1 MFKAHKFLLSY
12 FSFFSLMMLTF
23 IVTKEEKTLKELFK
37 FHRSNSPFKQT
48 QNLSKK
54 NRIEEGLPPN
64 KFYEQLY
71 DLTINPAT
79 GIPDYESKIDI
90 EKELEVAKSFPD
102 PFAVPGDTEKP
113 WYSVGPNDDAGRS
126 RAALWD
132 LSDGSYQRVFAGGI
146 SGGLWKNENITN
158 SSSPWSRILGVP
170 GNLAVSIIIQDP
182 DNNNIMYLGT
192 GESYT
197 AGDAYGNGI
206 YKSTDG
212 GTNWS
217 LIYGRGTGT
226 VTSTN
231 SGFGETFV
239 NGFFYVNDLVL
250 WDHDKNPGT
259 QKLLFAAIGS
269 SYVRSDKMKSTYTDL
284 NEFGLYKS
292 SDSGASFSRIT
303 ALNDG
308 GMTSSD
314 LYNVNDLEIQKVS
327 NRLWL
332 STTNNWWGGGAPG
345 GRFWFSDDG
354 TNFTQVSPN
363 YPATPTIDQGK
374 IYRTEIAPSAIDTD
388 THYVLMRANAGSGNK
403 PFIFKTTDNYT
414 NFTHVVGPNDVDT
427 GIDADDFTRGQAW
440 YDLEIEIDPTSNDK
454 VYVGGINW
462 HKTSN
467 GGTSWEQISKWTSN
481 AYGYNAIDCSV
492 IHADQHGLYFR
503 PGNPNQAIV
512 VNDGGVAYASSLSD
526 ADTNDRF
533 TENERGMITTQFYT
547 VAQSGLDFPGNDYII
562 GGTQDNGSYALIS
575 TVASPIGG
583 TYLQGGDG
591 AESVFDQVGGDFAIT
606 NYIYNDNITRHDF
619 DALGNRTPDFNFGDN
634 LGIPDNEG
642 VFINPGAL
650 DSNQNV
656 YFSNAASND
665 DASSTS
671 MRVITGLERNGTPST
686 FLIPN
691 IATGQADNFITTIEV
706 SRHTTESSTVF
717 VGLKNGEV
725 KKITNAND
733 SGNYSIQPV
742 LVDNV
747 VGSVSDIHI
756 GDTED
761 KIYVT
766 YYNYGIN
773 NNIIYTESG
782 FSPKNDYSVKEGNFP
797 DIPVYSIL
805 NNPYESNEVI
815 VGTDLGVWRTTNF
828 DAVSPNWTQSYN
840 GMSDVAVFDMDFRGD
855 SADNNRVVAASYG
868 RGLYRSS
875 FGSNTNPPVTITDS
889 ITVDEAGTATTTSA
903 GSTNVLTNDTDPE
916 NDVLQ
921 AQLISSPVNTSSFAL
936 QSSGTF
942 TYVHDGSETTTD
954 SFTYRAFDGA
964 KQGNTV
970 TVTIQI
976 TPVNDCPS
984 IANPLA
990 DVNVSENASNTLVNV
1005 SNVFTDVDRVGGTPD
1020 NLTFTVTQTGLNLA
1034 TVTINTAT
1042 ITIDYIED
1050 QYGSFVVSVTAN
1062 DNAGCF
1068 TTSDAFN
1075 VNISSV
1081 NEPPITATDSITLA
1095 EGGTATTT
1103 SAGSSNVLS
1112 NDSDPDGDNII
1123 AQAVNPPINS
1133 SSFSL
1138 QNSGTFTYIHDGSET
1153 TTDSFAYRTFDGVD
1167 PGNTVTVTIQITPVN
1182 DCPTVANPIADLNV
1196 QEDAADSVFSV
1207 SSVFDDVDRIGG
1219 IPDNL
1224 SYSVTHTGA
1233 GIATV
1238 TLNTTTITIDYIDD
1252 QTGSFVVTITADDG
1266 AGCNTVNDIF
1276 SVTVNPQNDPPVGI
1290 LDQIILNE
1298 SATAT
1303 TVSGGATSVLANDSD
1318 PESSPLTA
1326 TLLTQPLHHNDPG
1339 NFALA
1344 ANGTFTYVHDGS
1356 ETATD
1361 TFFYTLSD
1369 GVNNMTVT
1377 VTIQINAVNDCPT
1390 VVSAQA
1396 DINVNEDAADS
1407 VFNLNT
1413 VFGDVDIRPTI
1424 NNLTFTV
1431 THTAAGIATLTLNS
1445 ATLTIDYIDDQTGTF
1460 VVTTTVDDNTG
1471 DSNCSPLTNDVFNV
1485 IVNPQNDPPVTIG
1498 DELAVLEGGTVT
1510 VTTLGASSVLENDTD
1525 VEIGIPTA
1533 AFLVTSPTFGTISL
1547 TNTGS
1552 FVYTHDGSETTSDS
1566 FTYKSNDGTQDGN
1579 TATVSI
1585 TITKVNDCPESTTG
1599 SYSLT
1604 YNEDVAI
1611 PNLNIG
1617 ATVSDSDLPPDTI
1630 LYSSIQTN
1638 SGLSSVTI
1646 NDQGLVSFNNIAQ
1659 HDNGSLTATVTV
1671 NDQNCQIYIP
1681 IYLTIIPVNDCPTLD
1696 NQVADINVVEDAAPI
1711 VIDIRNTFSDVES
1724 TTLEYTAIAQN
1735 PDLIAVSTT
1744 STSLIVQFN
1753 ENKNGNTN
1761 IILTAFDGDPG
1772 CSPDDIINVNI
1783 TNVNDPPT
1791 GNPDV
1796 ISVVN
1801 GGTANTLNDGITT
1814 SVLFNDTDPEG
1825 NPLTAQLSSS
1835 PINGTLNFNANGTFS
1850 YIHDGSATTT
1860 DVFYYRPTDGFFPGN
1875 TTTVTIFINN
1885 PAVGVG
1891 DTVFVLE
1898 SGTATVTSNG
1908 STSVLTNDSDPD
1920 GDPITAVKITN
1931 PLRGTVTLNA
1941 NGTFSYTHDG
1951 SNESTDSFTYS
1962 ANDGKI
1968 NSAPITVSINVTG
1981 TNDPPVANND
1991 TIIVD
1996 VGGTANTLD
2005 NGQTRVTYNDVDP
2018 DADSLTVTLVSTS
2031 SLGTITLNDDG
2042 TFSYVQGG
2050 TKNSG
2055 DSFQYKAFDGNLYSN
2070 NATVNIYV
2078 SCSPCKESIVEGGNN
2093 GVSFTYDD
2101 PLCKKVRVYI
2111 PKGKAYSFR
2120 HLEGS
2125 ITIDAGT
2132 YTLVSSIDCK

>member
-1 MFKAHKFLLSY
+1 MLS
-12 FSFFSLMMLTF
+12 FV
-23 IVTKEEKTLKELFK
+23 ITKEEKTLKELFK
-37 FHRSNSPFKQT
+37 FHRGNSPFKET
-48 QNLSKK
+48 QKLSKK

-71 DLTINPAT
+71 DLTINPRT
-79 GIPDYESKIDI
+79 GVPDYERKINV

-113 WYSVGPNDDAGRS
+113 WYSIGPNDDAGRS

-132 LSDGSYQRVFAGGI
+132 LSDGSYERVFAGGI

-158 SSSPWSRILGVP
+158 SLSPWSRIVGVP

-182 DNNNIMYLGT
+182 DNTNTMYLGT

-212 GTNWS
+212 GNNWS

-269 SYVRSDKMKSTYTDL
+269 SYVRGDKMKSTYTDL

-303 ALNDG
+303 DLNNG
-308 GMTSSD
+308 GGTSRD
-314 LYNVNDLEIQKVS
+314 LYNVNDLEIQAVS

-354 TNFTQVSPN
+354 TNFTQASPN
-363 YPATPTIDQGK
+363 YPATPTINQGQ

-414 NFTHVVGPNDVDT
+414 NFTYVVGPNDVDT

-467 GGTSWEQISKWTSN
+467 GGASWEQISKWHPT
-481 AYGYNAIDCSV
+481 AFDYNTINCSV

-512 VNDGGVAYASSLSD
+512 VNDGGVAYVSSLSD

-606 NYIYNDNITRHDF
+606 NYIYNDRITRHDF
-619 DALGNRTPDFNFGDN
+619 DALGNRTPDFNFGDD
-634 LGIPDNEG
+634 LGILDNEG

-665 DASSTS
+665 DATSNS
-671 MRVITGLERNGTPST
+671 MRVITGLERNGTPAT

-691 IATGQADNFITTIEV
+691 IATGDADNYITTIEV

-717 VGLKNGEV
+717 VGLKSGEV
-725 KKITNAND
+725 KKITNANVD
-733 SGNYSIQPV
+733 GGYTIQPV

-747 VGSVSDIHI
+747 VGSVSDINI

-797 DIPVYSIL
+797 DIPIYSIL

-815 VGTDLGVWRTTNF
+815 IGTDLGVWRTTNF
-828 DAVSPNWTQSYN
+828 NAVSPNWSQSYN

-875 FGSNTNPPVTITDS
+875 FGSNSNPPVTVTDS
-889 ITVDEAGTATTTSA
+889 ITVLEAGTATTTTG
-903 GSTNVLTNDTDPE
+903 GSSNVLSNDTDPE
-916 NDVLQ
+916 NDILQ
-921 AQLISSPVNTSSFAL
+921 AQLVSSPINTSSFAL

-942 TYVHDGSETTTD
+942 TYVHNGSETTTD

-976 TPVNDCPS
+976 TPVNDCPTVD
-984 IANPLA
+984 NPLG
-990 DVNVSENASNTLVNV
+990 DVNVSENASNTILNV
-1005 SNVFTDVDRVGGTPD
+1005 GNVFTDVDRVGGIPD
-1020 NLTFTVTQTGLNLA
+1020 NLTYTVTQTGTDLA

-1042 ITIDYIED
+1042 VTIDYIED
-1050 QYGSFVVSVTAN
+1050 QYGSFVVTVTAN
-1062 DNAGCF
+1062 DNAGCI
-1068 TTSDAFN
+1068 TTSDAFD
-1075 VNISSV
+1075 VNIGSV
-1081 NEPPITATDSITLA
+1081 NEAPITVTDSITLV
-1095 EGGTATTT
+1095 EGGTATETT
-1103 SAGSSNVLS
+1103 AGSSSVLS
-1112 NDSDPDGDNII
+1112 NDSDPDGDSII
-1123 AQAVNPPINS
+1123 AQVIDTPINS

-1138 QNSGTFTYIHDGSET
+1138 QSSGTFSYTHDGSET
-1153 TTDSFAYRTFDGVD
+1153 TTDLFTYRTFDNID
-1167 PGNTVTVTIQITPVN
+1167 TGNTVTVTIQITPIN
-1182 DCPTVANPIADLNV
+1182 DCPTVASPLLDVTV
-1196 QEDAADSVFSV
+1196 QEDAPDTVISVASVFE
-1207 SSVFDDVDRIGG
+1207 DVDRVGG

-1238 TLNTTTITIDYIDD
+1238 TLNTTTITMDYIDD
-1252 QTGSFVVTITADDG
+1252 QTGSFVVTVTVDDG
-1266 AGCNTVNDIF
+1266 AGCNTVKDAF
-1276 SVTVNPQNDPPVGI
+1276 SVTVNPQDDPPLGVA
-1290 LDQIILNE
+1290 DQIILNE

-1303 TVSGGATSVLANDSD
+1303 TVTGGASSVLANDSD
-1318 PESSPLTA
+1318 PEDSPLTA

-1339 NFALA
+1339 NFAVA
-1344 ANGTFTYVHDGS
+1344 ANGTFSYTHDGS

-1361 TFFYTLSD
+1361 TFLYTLSD
-1369 GVNNMTVT
+1369 GVNNVTVT
-1377 VTIQINAVNDCPT
+1377 VTIQIDAVNDCPT
-1390 VVSAQA
+1390 VVSAQP
-1396 DINVNEDAADS
+1396 DISANEDDPNT
-1407 VFNLNT
+1407 VLNLNT
-1413 VFGDVDIRPTI
+1413 IFGDVDIRPVI

-1431 THTAAGIATLTLNS
+1431 THTGSGIATITLSS
-1445 ATLTIDYIDDQTGTF
+1445 ATLTIDYIENQTGSF
-1460 VVTTTVDDNTG
+1460 VVTTTVNDNTG
-1471 DSNCSPLTNDVFNV
+1471 DPTCSPLTNDVFIV
-1485 IVNPQNDPPVTIG
+1485 TVNPQNDPPLTIG

-1510 VTTLGASSVLENDTD
+1510 ETTLGASSVLENDTD
-1525 VEIGIPTA
+1525 VELGTPTA

-1552 FVYTHDGSETTSDS
+1552 FVYTHDGSETTFDS

-1585 TITKVNDCPESTTG
+1585 TITKVNDCPETSTG
-1599 SYSLT
+1599 SYTLT

-1611 PNLNIG
+1611 PTLDIG

-1630 LYSSIQTN
+1630 LYSSVQTN
-1638 SGLSSVTI
+1638 SALSSVTV
-1646 NDQGLVSFNNIAQ
+1646 NSQGVVSFNNIAQ
-1659 HDNGSLTATVTV
+1659 HANGSLTATITV
-1671 NDQNCQIYIP
+1671 DDQICQIYIP
-1681 IYLTIIPVNDCPTLD
+1681 IYLTIVPINDCPTIV
-1696 NQVADINVVEDAAPI
+1696 NPIPDISVGEDADPI

-1724 TTLEYTAIAQN
+1724 PTLQYSAAAQN
-1735 PDLIAVSTT
+1735 GDLIAVSTT
-1744 STSLIVQFN
+1744 STSLIVQFK
-1753 ENKNGNTN
+1753 ENQNGNTN
-1761 IILTAFDGDPG
+1761 IILTAFDGDLG

-1783 TNVNDPPT
+1783 ANVNDPPT
-1791 GNPDV
+1791 GNPDI
-1796 ISVVN
+1796 ISVVS
-1801 GGTANTLNDGITT
+1801 GGTINTLNDGITT

-1825 NPLTAQLSSS
+1825 NPITVQTSTNPLNGSLTL
-1835 PINGTLNFNANGTFS
+1835 NANGTFS
-1850 YIHDGSATTT
+1850 YTHDGSATTT
-1860 DVFYYRPTDGFFPGN
+1860 DVFYYTPTDGFFPGN

-1885 PAVGVG
+1885 PAIGVA
-1891 DTVFVLE
+1891 DILYVTE
-1898 SGTATVTSNG
+1898 SGTATITSEG
-1908 STSVLTNDSDPD
+1908 STSVLKNDSDPE
-1920 GDPITAVKITN
+1920 GDALTAVKVTN
-1931 PLRGTVTLNA
+1931 PSRGTVTLNA
-1941 NGTFSYTHDG
+1941 NGTFLYTHDG

-1996 VGGTANTLD
+1996 VGGTATTLD
-2005 NGQTRVTYNDVDP
+2005 NGQIRVTYNDIDP

-2031 SLGTITLNDDG
+2031 SNGTTTLNEDG
-2042 TFSYVQGG
+2042 TFTYEQDGNM
-2050 TKNSG
+2050 NSG
-2055 DSFQYKAFDGNLYSN
+2055 DSFVYKAYDGNLYSN

-2093 GVSFTYDD
+2093 GVSFTYTD
-2101 PLCKKVRVYI
+2101 PLCKKVRVYV
-2111 PKGKAYSFR
+2111 PKGKAFSFR

-2125 ITIDAGT
+2125 ITINVGT
-2132 YTLVSSIDCK
+2132 YTLLSSVNCN

>member
-1 MFKAHKFLLSY
+1 MLS
-12 FSFFSLMMLTF
+12 FV
-23 IVTKEEKTLKELFK
+23 ITKEEKTLKELFK
-37 FHRSNSPFKQT
+37 FHRGNSPFKET
-48 QNLSKK
+48 QKLSKK

-71 DLTINPAT
+71 DLTINPRT
-79 GIPDYESKIDI
+79 GVPDYERKINV

-113 WYSVGPNDDAGRS
+113 WYSIGPNDDAGRS

-132 LSDGSYQRVFAGGI
+132 LSDGSYERVFAGGI

-158 SSSPWSRILGVP
+158 SLSPWSRIVGVP

-182 DNNNIMYLGT
+182 DNTNTMYLGT

-212 GTNWS
+212 GNNWS

-269 SYVRSDKMKSTYTDL
+269 SYVRGDKMKSTYTDL

-292 SDSGASFSRIT
+292 SDSGVSFSRIT
-303 ALNDG
+303 DLNNG
-308 GMTSSD
+308 GGTSRD

-354 TNFTQVSPN
+354 TNFTQASPN
-363 YPATPTIDQGK
+363 YPATPTINQGQ

-414 NFTHVVGPNDVDT
+414 NFTYVVGPNDVDT

-467 GGTSWEQISKWTSN
+467 GGASWEQISKWHPT
-481 AYGYNAIDCSV
+481 AFDYNTINCSV

-606 NYIYNDNITRHDF
+606 NYIYNDRITRHDF
-619 DALGNRTPDFNFGDN
+619 DALGNRTPDFNFGDD
-634 LGIPDNEG
+634 LGILDNEG

-665 DASSTS
+665 DATSNS
-671 MRVITGLERNGTPST
+671 MRVITGLERNGTPAT

-691 IATGQADNFITTIEV
+691 IATGDADNYITTIEV

-717 VGLKNGEV
+717 VGLKSGEV
-725 KKITNAND
+725 KKITNANVD
-733 SGNYSIQPV
+733 GGYTIQPI

-797 DIPVYSIL
+797 DIPIYSIL

-815 VGTDLGVWRTTNF
+815 IGTDLGVWRTTNF
-828 DAVSPNWTQSYN
+828 NAVSPNWSQSYN

-875 FGSNTNPPVTITDS
+875 FGSNSNPPVTVTDS
-889 ITVDEAGTATTTSA
+889 ITVLEAGTATTTTG
-903 GSTNVLTNDTDPE
+903 GSSNVLSNDTDPE
-916 NDVLQ
+916 NDILQ
-921 AQLISSPVNTSSFAL
+921 AQLVSSPINTSSFAL

-942 TYVHDGSETTTD
+942 TYVHNGSETTTD

-976 TPVNDCPS
+976 TPVNDCPTVD
-984 IANPLA
+984 NPLG
-990 DVNVSENASNTLVNV
+990 DVNVSENASNTILNV
-1005 SNVFTDVDRVGGTPD
+1005 GNVFTDVDRVGGIPD
-1020 NLTFTVTQTGLNLA
+1020 NLTYTVTQTGTDLA

-1042 ITIDYIED
+1042 VTIDYIED
-1050 QYGSFVVSVTAN
+1050 QYGSFVVTVTAN
-1062 DNAGCF
+1062 DNAGCI
-1068 TTSDAFN
+1068 TTSDAFD
-1075 VNISSV
+1075 VNIGSV
-1081 NEPPITATDSITLA
+1081 NEAPITVTDSITLV
-1095 EGGTATTT
+1095 EGGTATETT
-1103 SAGSSNVLS
+1103 AGSSSVLS
-1112 NDSDPDGDNII
+1112 NDSDPDGDSII
-1123 AQAVNPPINS
+1123 AQVIDTPINS

-1138 QNSGTFTYIHDGSET
+1138 QSSGTFSYTHDGSET
-1153 TTDSFAYRTFDGVD
+1153 TTDLFTYRTFDNID
-1167 PGNTVTVTIQITPVN
+1167 TGNTVTVTIQITPIN
-1182 DCPTVANPIADLNV
+1182 DCPTVASPLLDVTV
-1196 QEDAADSVFSV
+1196 QEDAPDTVISVASVFE
-1207 SSVFDDVDRIGG
+1207 DVDRVGG

-1238 TLNTTTITIDYIDD
+1238 TLNTTTITMDYIDD
-1252 QTGSFVVTITADDG
+1252 QTGSFVVTVTVDDG
-1266 AGCNTVNDIF
+1266 AGCNTVKDAF
-1276 SVTVNPQNDPPVGI
+1276 SVTVNPQDDPPLGVA
-1290 LDQIILNE
+1290 DQIILNE

-1303 TVSGGATSVLANDSD
+1303 TVTGGASSVLANDSD
-1318 PESSPLTA
+1318 PEDSPLTA

-1339 NFALA
+1339 NFAVA
-1344 ANGTFTYVHDGS
+1344 ANGTFSYTHDGS

-1361 TFFYTLSD
+1361 TFLYTLSD
-1369 GVNNMTVT
+1369 GVNNVTVT
-1377 VTIQINAVNDCPT
+1377 VTIQIDAVNDCPT
-1390 VVSAQA
+1390 VVSAQP
-1396 DINVNEDAADS
+1396 DISANEDDPNT
-1407 VFNLNT
+1407 VLNLNT
-1413 VFGDVDIRPTI
+1413 IFGDVDIRPVI

-1431 THTAAGIATLTLNS
+1431 THTGSGIATITLSS
-1445 ATLTIDYIDDQTGTF
+1445 ATLTIDYIENQTGSF
-1460 VVTTTVDDNTG
+1460 VVTTTVNDNTG
-1471 DSNCSPLTNDVFNV
+1471 DPTCSPLTNDVFIV
-1485 IVNPQNDPPVTIG
+1485 TVNPQNDPPLTIG

-1510 VTTLGASSVLENDTD
+1510 ETTLGASSVLENDTD
-1525 VEIGIPTA
+1525 VELGTPTA

-1552 FVYTHDGSETTSDS
+1552 FVYTHDGSETTFDS

-1585 TITKVNDCPESTTG
+1585 TITKVNDCPETSTG
-1599 SYSLT
+1599 SYTLT

-1611 PNLNIG
+1611 PTLDIG

-1630 LYSSIQTN
+1630 LYSSVQTN
-1638 SGLSSVTI
+1638 SALSSVTV
-1646 NDQGLVSFNNIAQ
+1646 NSQGVVSFNNIAQ
-1659 HDNGSLTATVTV
+1659 HANGSLTATITV
-1671 NDQNCQIYIP
+1671 DDQICQIYIP
-1681 IYLTIIPVNDCPTLD
+1681 IYLTIVPINDCPTIV
-1696 NQVADINVVEDAAPI
+1696 NPIPDISVGEDADPI

-1724 TTLEYTAIAQN
+1724 PTLQYSAAAQN
-1735 PDLIAVSTT
+1735 GDLIAVSTT
-1744 STSLIVQFN
+1744 STSLIVQFK
-1753 ENKNGNTN
+1753 ENQNGNTN
-1761 IILTAFDGDPG
+1761 IILTAFDGDLG

-1783 TNVNDPPT
+1783 ANVNDPPT
-1791 GNPDV
+1791 GNPDI
-1796 ISVVN
+1796 ISVVS
-1801 GGTANTLNDGITT
+1801 GGTINTLNDGITT

-1825 NPLTAQLSSS
+1825 NPITVQTSTNPLNGSLTL
-1835 PINGTLNFNANGTFS
+1835 NANGTFS
-1850 YIHDGSATTT
+1850 YTHDGSATTT
-1860 DVFYYRPTDGFFPGN
+1860 DVFYYTPTDGFFPGN

-1885 PAVGVG
+1885 PAIGVA
-1891 DTVFVLE
+1891 DILYVTE
-1898 SGTATVTSNG
+1898 SGTATITSEG
-1908 STSVLTNDSDPD
+1908 STSVLKNDSDPE
-1920 GDPITAVKITN
+1920 GDALTAVKVTN
-1931 PLRGTVTLNA
+1931 PSRGTVTLNA
-1941 NGTFSYTHDG
+1941 NGTFLYTHDG

-1996 VGGTANTLD
+1996 VGGTATTLD
-2005 NGQTRVTYNDVDP
+2005 NGQIRVTYNDIDP

-2031 SLGTITLNDDG
+2031 SNGTTTLNEDG
-2042 TFSYVQGG
+2042 TFTYEQDGNM
-2050 TKNSG
+2050 NSG
-2055 DSFQYKAFDGNLYSN
+2055 DSFVYKAYDGNLYSN

-2093 GVSFTYDD
+2093 GVSFTYTD
-2101 PLCKKVRVYI
+2101 PLCKKVRVYV
-2111 PKGKAYSFR
+2111 PKGKAFSFR

-2125 ITIDAGT
+2125 ITINVGT
-2132 YTLVSSIDCK
+2132 YTLLSSVNCN

>member
-1 MFKAHKFLLSY
+1 MLS
-12 FSFFSLMMLTF
+12 FV
-23 IVTKEEKTLKELFK
+23 ITKEEKTLKELFK
-37 FHRSNSPFKQT
+37 FHRGNSPFKET
-48 QNLSKK
+48 QKLSKK

-71 DLTINPAT
+71 DLTINPRT
-79 GIPDYESKIDI
+79 GVPDYERKINV

-113 WYSVGPNDDAGRS
+113 WYSIGPNDDAGRS

-132 LSDGSYQRVFAGGI
+132 LSDGSYERVFAGGI

-158 SSSPWSRILGVP
+158 SLSPWSRIVGVP

-182 DNNNIMYLGT
+182 DNTNTMYLGT

-212 GTNWS
+212 GNNWS

-269 SYVRSDKMKSTYTDL
+269 SYVRGDKMKSTYTDL

-303 ALNDG
+303 DLNNG
-308 GMTSSD
+308 GGTSRD
-314 LYNVNDLEIQKVS
+314 LYNVNDLEIQAVS

-354 TNFTQVSPN
+354 TNFTQASPN
-363 YPATPTIDQGK
+363 YPATPTINQGQ

-414 NFTHVVGPNDVDT
+414 NFTYVVGPNDVDT

-467 GGTSWEQISKWTSN
+467 GGASWEQISKWHPT
-481 AYGYNAIDCSV
+481 AFDYNTINCSV

-512 VNDGGVAYASSLSD
+512 VNDGGVAYVSSLSD

-606 NYIYNDNITRHDF
+606 NYIYNDRITRHDF
-619 DALGNRTPDFNFGDN
+619 DALGNRTPDFNFGDD
-634 LGIPDNEG
+634 LGILDNEG

-665 DASSTS
+665 DATSNS
-671 MRVITGLERNGTPST
+671 MRVITGLERNGTPAT

-691 IATGQADNFITTIEV
+691 IATGDADNYITTIEV

-717 VGLKNGEV
+717 VGLKSGEV
-725 KKITNAND
+725 KKITNANVD
-733 SGNYSIQPV
+733 GGYTIQPI

-797 DIPVYSIL
+797 DIPIYSIL

-815 VGTDLGVWRTTNF
+815 IGTDLGVWRTTNF
-828 DAVSPNWTQSYN
+828 NAVSPNWSQSYN

-875 FGSNTNPPVTITDS
+875 FGSNSNPPVTVTDS
-889 ITVDEAGTATTTSA
+889 ITVLEAGTATTTTG
-903 GSTNVLTNDTDPE
+903 GSSNVLSNDTDPE
-916 NDVLQ
+916 NDILQ
-921 AQLISSPVNTSSFAL
+921 AQLVSSPINTSSFAL

-942 TYVHDGSETTTD
+942 TYVHNGSETTTD

-976 TPVNDCPS
+976 TPVNDCPTVD
-984 IANPLA
+984 NPLG
-990 DVNVSENASNTLVNV
+990 DVNVSENASNTILNV
-1005 SNVFTDVDRVGGTPD
+1005 GNVFTDVDRVGGIPD
-1020 NLTFTVTQTGLNLA
+1020 NLTYTVTQTGTDLA

-1042 ITIDYIED
+1042 VTIDYIED
-1050 QYGSFVVSVTAN
+1050 QYGSFVVTVTAN
-1062 DNAGCF
+1062 DNAGCI
-1068 TTSDAFN
+1068 TTSDAFD
-1075 VNISSV
+1075 VNIGSV
-1081 NEPPITATDSITLA
+1081 NEAPITVTDSITLV
-1095 EGGTATTT
+1095 EGGTATETT
-1103 SAGSSNVLS
+1103 AGSSSVLS
-1112 NDSDPDGDNII
+1112 NDSDPDGDSII
-1123 AQAVNPPINS
+1123 AQVIDTPINS

-1138 QNSGTFTYIHDGSET
+1138 QSSGTFSYTHDGSET
-1153 TTDSFAYRTFDGVD
+1153 TTDLFTYRTFDNID
-1167 PGNTVTVTIQITPVN
+1167 TGNTVTVTIQITPIN
-1182 DCPTVANPIADLNV
+1182 DCPTVASPLLDVTV
-1196 QEDAADSVFSV
+1196 QEDAPDTVISVASVFE
-1207 SSVFDDVDRIGG
+1207 DVDRVGG

-1238 TLNTTTITIDYIDD
+1238 TLNTTTITMDYIDD
-1252 QTGSFVVTITADDG
+1252 QTGSFVVTVTVDDG
-1266 AGCNTVNDIF
+1266 AGCNTVKDAF
-1276 SVTVNPQNDPPVGI
+1276 SVTVNPQDDPPLGVA
-1290 LDQIILNE
+1290 DQIILNE

-1303 TVSGGATSVLANDSD
+1303 TVTGGASSVLANDSD
-1318 PESSPLTA
+1318 PEDSPLTA

-1339 NFALA
+1339 NFAVA
-1344 ANGTFTYVHDGS
+1344 ANGTFSYTHDGS

-1361 TFFYTLSD
+1361 TFLYTLSD
-1369 GVNNMTVT
+1369 GVNNVTVT
-1377 VTIQINAVNDCPT
+1377 VTIQIDAVNDCPT
-1390 VVSAQA
+1390 VVSAQP
-1396 DINVNEDAADS
+1396 DISANEDDPNT
-1407 VFNLNT
+1407 VLNLNT
-1413 VFGDVDIRPTI
+1413 IFGDVDIRPVI

-1431 THTAAGIATLTLNS
+1431 THTGSGIATITLSS
-1445 ATLTIDYIDDQTGTF
+1445 ATLTIDYIENQTGSF
-1460 VVTTTVDDNTG
+1460 VVTTTVNDNTG
-1471 DSNCSPLTNDVFNV
+1471 DPTCSPLTNDVFIV
-1485 IVNPQNDPPVTIG
+1485 TVNPQNDPPLTIG

-1510 VTTLGASSVLENDTD
+1510 ETTLGASSVLENDTD
-1525 VEIGIPTA
+1525 VELGTPTA

-1552 FVYTHDGSETTSDS
+1552 FVYTHDGSETTFDS

-1585 TITKVNDCPESTTG
+1585 TITKVNDCPETSTG
-1599 SYSLT
+1599 SYTLT

-1611 PNLNIG
+1611 PTLDIG

-1630 LYSSIQTN
+1630 LYSSVQTN
-1638 SGLSSVTI
+1638 SALSSVTV
-1646 NDQGLVSFNNIAQ
+1646 NSQGVVSFNNIAQ
-1659 HDNGSLTATVTV
+1659 HANGSLTATITV
-1671 NDQNCQIYIP
+1671 DDQICQIYIP
-1681 IYLTIIPVNDCPTLD
+1681 IYLTIVPINDCPTIV
-1696 NQVADINVVEDAAPI
+1696 NPIPDISVGEDADPI

-1724 TTLEYTAIAQN
+1724 PTLQYSAAAQN
-1735 PDLIAVSTT
+1735 GDLIAVSTT
-1744 STSLIVQFN
+1744 STSLIVQFK
-1753 ENKNGNTN
+1753 ENQNGNTN
-1761 IILTAFDGDPG
+1761 IILTAFDGDLG

-1783 TNVNDPPT
+1783 ANVNDPPT
-1791 GNPDV
+1791 GNPDI
-1796 ISVVN
+1796 ISVVS
-1801 GGTANTLNDGITT
+1801 GGTINTLNDGITT

-1825 NPLTAQLSSS
+1825 NPITVQTSTNPLNGSLTL
-1835 PINGTLNFNANGTFS
+1835 NANGTFS
-1850 YIHDGSATTT
+1850 YTHDGSATTT
-1860 DVFYYRPTDGFFPGN
+1860 DVFYYTPTDGFFPGN

-1885 PAVGVG
+1885 PAIGVA
-1891 DTVFVLE
+1891 DILYVTE
-1898 SGTATVTSNG
+1898 SGTATITSEG
-1908 STSVLTNDSDPD
+1908 STSVLKNDSDPE
-1920 GDPITAVKITN
+1920 GDALTAVKVTN
-1931 PLRGTVTLNA
+1931 PSRGTVTLNA
-1941 NGTFSYTHDG
+1941 NGTFLYTHDG

-1996 VGGTANTLD
+1996 VGGTATTLD
-2005 NGQTRVTYNDVDP
+2005 NGQIRVTYNDIDP

-2031 SLGTITLNDDG
+2031 SNGTTTLNEDG
-2042 TFSYVQGG
+2042 TFTYEQDGNM
-2050 TKNSG
+2050 NSG
-2055 DSFQYKAFDGNLYSN
+2055 DSFVYKAYDGNLYSN

-2093 GVSFTYDD
+2093 GVSFTYTD
-2101 PLCKKVRVYI
+2101 PLCKKVRVYV
-2111 PKGKAYSFR
+2111 PKGKAFSFR

-2125 ITIDAGT
+2125 ITINVGT
-2132 YTLVSSIDCK
+2132 YTLLSSVNCN

>member
-1 MFKAHKFLLSY
+1 MLS
-12 FSFFSLMMLTF
+12 FV
-23 IVTKEEKTLKELFK
+23 ITKEEKTLKELFK
-37 FHRSNSPFKQT
+37 FHRGNSPFKET
-48 QNLSKK
+48 QKLSKK

-71 DLTINPAT
+71 DLTINPRT
-79 GIPDYESKIDI
+79 GVPDYERKINV

-113 WYSVGPNDDAGRS
+113 WYSIGPNDDAGRS

-132 LSDGSYQRVFAGGI
+132 LSDGSYERVFAGGI

-158 SSSPWSRILGVP
+158 SLSPWSRIVGVP

-182 DNNNIMYLGT
+182 DNTNTMYLGT

-212 GTNWS
+212 GNNWS

-269 SYVRSDKMKSTYTDL
+269 SYVRGDKMKSTYTDL

-303 ALNDG
+303 DLNNG
-308 GMTSSD
+308 GGTSRD
-314 LYNVNDLEIQKVS
+314 LYNVNDLEIQAVS

-354 TNFTQVSPN
+354 TNFTQASPN
-363 YPATPTIDQGK
+363 YPATPTINQGQ

-414 NFTHVVGPNDVDT
+414 NFTYVVGPNDVDT

-467 GGTSWEQISKWTSN
+467 GGASWEQISKWHPT
-481 AYGYNAIDCSV
+481 AFDYNTINCSV

-512 VNDGGVAYASSLSD
+512 VNDGGVAYVSSLSD

-606 NYIYNDNITRHDF
+606 NYIYNDRITRHDF
-619 DALGNRTPDFNFGDN
+619 DALGNRTPDFNFGDD
-634 LGIPDNEG
+634 LGILDNEG

-665 DASSTS
+665 DATSNS
-671 MRVITGLERNGTPST
+671 MRVITGLERNGTPAT

-691 IATGQADNFITTIEV
+691 IATGDADNYITTIEV

-717 VGLKNGEV
+717 VGLKSGEV
-725 KKITNAND
+725 KKITNANVD
-733 SGNYSIQPV
+733 GGYTIQPV

-797 DIPVYSIL
+797 DIPIYSIL

-815 VGTDLGVWRTTNF
+815 IGTDLGVWRTTNF
-828 DAVSPNWTQSYN
+828 NAVSPNWSQSYN

-875 FGSNTNPPVTITDS
+875 FGSNSNPPVTVTDS
-889 ITVDEAGTATTTSA
+889 ITVLEAGTATTTTG
-903 GSTNVLTNDTDPE
+903 GSSNVLSNDTDPE
-916 NDVLQ
+916 NDILQ
-921 AQLISSPVNTSSFAL
+921 AQLVSSPINTSSFAL

-942 TYVHDGSETTTD
+942 TYVHNGSETTTD

-976 TPVNDCPS
+976 TPVNDCPTVD
-984 IANPLA
+984 NPLG
-990 DVNVSENASNTLVNV
+990 DVNVSENASNTILNV
-1005 SNVFTDVDRVGGTPD
+1005 GNVFTDVDRVGGIPD
-1020 NLTFTVTQTGLNLA
+1020 NLTYTVTQTGTDLA

-1042 ITIDYIED
+1042 VTIDYIED
-1050 QYGSFVVSVTAN
+1050 QYGSFVVTVTAN
-1062 DNAGCF
+1062 DNAGCI
-1068 TTSDAFN
+1068 TTSDAFD
-1075 VNISSV
+1075 VNIGSV
-1081 NEPPITATDSITLA
+1081 NEAPITVTDSITLV
-1095 EGGTATTT
+1095 EGGTATETT
-1103 SAGSSNVLS
+1103 AGSSSVLS
-1112 NDSDPDGDNII
+1112 NDSDPDGDSII
-1123 AQAVNPPINS
+1123 AQVIDTPINS

-1138 QNSGTFTYIHDGSET
+1138 QSSGTFSYTHDGSET
-1153 TTDSFAYRTFDGVD
+1153 TTDLFTYRTFDNID
-1167 PGNTVTVTIQITPVN
+1167 TGNTVTVTIQITPIN
-1182 DCPTVANPIADLNV
+1182 DCPTVASPLLDVTV
-1196 QEDAADSVFSV
+1196 QEDAPDTVISVASVFE
-1207 SSVFDDVDRIGG
+1207 DVDRVGG

-1238 TLNTTTITIDYIDD
+1238 TLNTTTITMDYIDD
-1252 QTGSFVVTITADDG
+1252 QTGSFVVTVTVDDG
-1266 AGCNTVNDIF
+1266 AGCNTVKDAF
-1276 SVTVNPQNDPPVGI
+1276 SVTVNPQDDPPLGVA
-1290 LDQIILNE
+1290 DQIILNE

-1303 TVSGGATSVLANDSD
+1303 TVTGGASSVLANDSD
-1318 PESSPLTA
+1318 PEDSPLTA

-1339 NFALA
+1339 NFAVA
-1344 ANGTFTYVHDGS
+1344 ANGTFSYTHDGS

-1361 TFFYTLSD
+1361 TFLYTLSD
-1369 GVNNMTVT
+1369 GVNNVTVT
-1377 VTIQINAVNDCPT
+1377 VTIQIDAVNDCPT
-1390 VVSAQA
+1390 VVSAQP
-1396 DINVNEDAADS
+1396 DISANEDDPNT
-1407 VFNLNT
+1407 VLNLNT
-1413 VFGDVDIRPTI
+1413 IFGDVDIRPVI

-1431 THTAAGIATLTLNS
+1431 THTGSGIATITLSS
-1445 ATLTIDYIDDQTGTF
+1445 ATLTIDYIENQTGSF
-1460 VVTTTVDDNTG
+1460 VVTTTVNDNTG
-1471 DSNCSPLTNDVFNV
+1471 DPTCSPLTNDVFIV
-1485 IVNPQNDPPVTIG
+1485 TVNPQNDPPLTIG

-1510 VTTLGASSVLENDTD
+1510 ETTLGASSVLENDTD
-1525 VEIGIPTA
+1525 VELGTPTA

-1552 FVYTHDGSETTSDS
+1552 FVYTHDGSETTFDS

-1585 TITKVNDCPESTTG
+1585 TITKVNDCPETSTG
-1599 SYSLT
+1599 SYTLT

-1611 PNLNIG
+1611 PTLDIG

-1630 LYSSIQTN
+1630 LYSSVQTN
-1638 SGLSSVTI
+1638 SALSSVTV
-1646 NDQGLVSFNNIAQ
+1646 NSQGVVSFNNIAQ
-1659 HDNGSLTATVTV
+1659 HANGSLTATITV
-1671 NDQNCQIYIP
+1671 DDQICQIYIP
-1681 IYLTIIPVNDCPTLD
+1681 IYLTIVPINDCPTIV
-1696 NQVADINVVEDAAPI
+1696 NPIPDISVGEDADPI

-1724 TTLEYTAIAQN
+1724 PTLQYSAAAQN
-1735 PDLIAVSTT
+1735 GDLIAVSTT
-1744 STSLIVQFN
+1744 STSLIVQFK
-1753 ENKNGNTN
+1753 ENQNGNTN
-1761 IILTAFDGDPG
+1761 IILTAFDGDLG

-1783 TNVNDPPT
+1783 ANVNDPPT
-1791 GNPDV
+1791 GNPDI
-1796 ISVVN
+1796 ISVVS
-1801 GGTANTLNDGITT
+1801 GGTINTLNDGITT

-1825 NPLTAQLSSS
+1825 NPITVQTSTNPLNGSLTL
-1835 PINGTLNFNANGTFS
+1835 NANGTFS
-1850 YIHDGSATTT
+1850 YTHDGSATTT
-1860 DVFYYRPTDGFFPGN
+1860 DVFYYTPTDGFFPGN

-1885 PAVGVG
+1885 PAIGVA
-1891 DTVFVLE
+1891 DILYVTE
-1898 SGTATVTSNG
+1898 SGTATITSEG
-1908 STSVLTNDSDPD
+1908 STSVLKNDSDPE
-1920 GDPITAVKITN
+1920 GDALTAVKVTN
-1931 PLRGTVTLNA
+1931 PSRGTVTLNA
-1941 NGTFSYTHDG
+1941 NGTFLYTHDG

-1996 VGGTANTLD
+1996 VGGTATTLD
-2005 NGQTRVTYNDVDP
+2005 NGQIRVTYNDIDP

-2031 SLGTITLNDDG
+2031 SNGTTTLNEDG
-2042 TFSYVQGG
+2042 TFTYEQDGNM
-2050 TKNSG
+2050 NSG
-2055 DSFQYKAFDGNLYSN
+2055 DSFVYKAYDGNLYSN

-2093 GVSFTYDD
+2093 GVSFTYTD
-2101 PLCKKVRVYI
+2101 PLCKKVRVYV
-2111 PKGKAYSFR
+2111 PKGKAFSFR

-2125 ITIDAGT
+2125 ITINVGT
-2132 YTLVSSIDCK
+2132 YTLLSSVNCN